1 MTNLLNNYYDP
12 KGSCFK
18 SFIFDNKQQTFTI
31 EEMKNES
38 KPPLVE
44 TISAQRDSKMIEGW
58 FNNDKPF
65 IVVGPEGCGKS
76 QIINNVIKRQ
86 RAVNVATIHCNAQTS
101 AFHIIQKLNQMC
113 TQSSK
118 SQGRVY
124 RPKEGNKLVIYLKDI
139 NLPKPDKYDTIQL
152 IAFMHQIVCYNG
164 FYDENLEFV
173 FLERIQIIAS
183 MTPATVVGRHKL
195 SCRFT
200 ANVCIAYI
208 EDPPNQELEDI
219 YSLYLKVILGHENF
233 GNGAMVNSS
242 KKIARFCV
250 DTYENVKQKFS
261 VDDHRHYL
269 LTPKELTKWIMGA
282 MRYEAQG
289 AEALVEVLAYE
300 AFRLFRDR
308 LVNIESRQA
317 LDQLIYNQLRTHLK
331 YGNTIGNISFLS
343 KISTVKPIF
352 PGYNTLG
359 RLEKDDLIQ
368 TIKETIKSYE
378 REFKG

>member
-1 MTNLLNNYYDP
+1 
-12 KGSCFK
+12 
-18 SFIFDNKQQTFTI
+18 
-31 EEMKNES
+31 MKNLN
-38 KPPLVE
+38 KPPVIE

-76 QIINNVIKRQ
+76 LIINNIIKQKRSI
-86 RAVNVATIHCNAQTS
+86 NVATIHCNAQTS

-124 RPKEGNKLVIYLKDI
+124 RPKEGKKLVIYLKDI
-139 NLPKPDKYDTIQL
+139 NLPKPDKYNTIQL

-183 MTPATVVGRHKL
+183 MTPATVVGRHQL

-208 EDPPNQELEDI
+208 EDPPNEELEDI
-219 YSLYLKVILGHENF
+219 YSLYLKVILSHENY
-233 GNGAMVNSS
+233 GNGAMTNSS
-242 KKIARFCV
+242 KKISRFCV
-250 DTYENVKQKFS
+250 DTYENVKKRFS

-269 LTPKELTKWIMGA
+269 LTPKELTKWVMGV

-289 AEALVEVLAYE
+289 AEALVEVLTYE

-308 LVNIESRQA
+308 LVNIESKQA
-317 LDQLIYNQLRTHLK
+317 LDQLVYNQLRNHLK
-331 YGNTIGNISFLS
+331 YGQTIGSLSFLS
-343 KISTVKPIF
+343 KVSTVSTIF
-352 PGYNTLG
+352 PGYKTLG
-359 RLEKDDLIQ
+359 RLEKTDLEQ
-368 TIKETIKSYE
+368 TIKDTIKSYE
-378 REFKG
+378 REFKGNIIV